1 VAGQS
6 SQDVLQQT
14 VDGFAKRVS
23 EYADGIA
30 SRLGQPL
37 SGQQLS
43 QDEAVQRWNFSPVG
57 DTQAADAA
65 YHQLV
70 AQGTAPGQALNQV
83 YPMRQLLI
91 QGADINDSIA
101 RAKQIAGWAADAAG
115 EPAPKPFEGST
126 MPLALA
132 QQAAAARTPSAQLP
146 TPPPPLQTPAAA
158 MPQAPPPRPQVTP
171 APMPTGVA
179 PQPPVS

>member
-6 SQDVLQQT
+6 STDVLQQT
-14 VDGFAKRVS
+14 VDGFAKRVT

-70 AQGTAPGQALNQV
+70 AQGTAPGQALSQV
-83 YPMRQLLI
+83 YPMRQMLI

-101 RAKQIAGWAADAAG
+101 RAKQISGWAADAAG

-132 QQAAAARTPSAQLP
+132 QQAAAARTPAPTPSPQLP
-146 TPPPPLQTPAAA
+146 APPPPLQTPPP
-158 MPQAPPPRPQVTP
+158 MPQAPM
-171 APMPTGVA
+171 PMPMPM